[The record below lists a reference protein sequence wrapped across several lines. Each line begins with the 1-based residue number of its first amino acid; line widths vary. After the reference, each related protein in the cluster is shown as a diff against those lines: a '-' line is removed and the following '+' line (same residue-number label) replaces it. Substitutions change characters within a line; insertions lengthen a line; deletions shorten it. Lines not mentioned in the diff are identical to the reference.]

1 MDIRE
6 EVILESGAETT
17 SESELSRSSPPT
29 KRKKLKHLNRKSKK
43 MEFLTIRELQDAMST
58 SKKELRTRLRN
69 LKEKNEKYEQELGE
83 KTTEIKILKK
93 KLKRAQAFSRS
104 NDKTQE
110 ENEKCFIMIQSN
122 ISEIN
127 KSLSDFKSEIG
138 QDLKNSRKSWLK
150 TKSEILDDIKSSLD
164 EKFIKT

>member
-1 MDIRE
+1 M
-6 EVILESGAETT
+6 
-17 SESELSRSSPPT
+17 
-29 KRKKLKHLNRKSKK
+29 
-43 MEFLTIRELQDAMST
+43 
-58 SKKELRTRLRN
+58 
-69 LKEKNEKYEQELGE
+69 GE
-83 KTTEIKILKK
+83 KTTEIKNLKK